1 MTRVLILLDAGI
13 GLIFL
18 VAPIAALILT
28 IVISVIES
36 LILNRKANN
45 YKKIFTAS
53 LLTNMLSTAAG
64 FIILFWML
72 FVNVLKELSE
82 LSGLSFDIDRELSG
96 YIGRTVLLIIFFV
109 LTLLVEIPLL
119 KKLLKNFPSI
129 TVNDVIFANFISY
142 ILISVI
148 FFKY

>member
-1 MTRVLILLDAGI
+1 MTSICILLDAGI

-82 LSGLSFDIDRELSG
+82 LSGLSFDIDQELSG
-96 YIGRTVLLIIFFV
+96 YIGRAVLLIIFFV

-129 TVNDVIFANFISY
+129 TVNDIIFANFISY
-142 ILISVI
+142 ILIAVI